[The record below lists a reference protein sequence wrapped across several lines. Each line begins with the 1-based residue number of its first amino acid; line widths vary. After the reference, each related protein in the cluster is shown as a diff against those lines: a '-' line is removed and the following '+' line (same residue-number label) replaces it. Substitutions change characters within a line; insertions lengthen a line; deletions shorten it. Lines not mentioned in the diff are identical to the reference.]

1 MRLTDCYPEIAGDV
15 ARIGEQASGACLF
28 VANHASFL
36 DIPVLCCVLDP
47 VFKFIAKDSLTK
59 LPGVGQQLVGVSSLF
74 WRRLLVGRERS
85 FSCAIFPKGTISIL
99 CRGKGRNFAISNID
113 TSLFFRRAIFHRWG
127 EERQRAR
134 VFFKVSRLLSVKRS
148 TKRPSCWACHRKAA
162 RFKD

>member
-1 MRLTDCYPEIAGDV
+1 MRLTDCYPEVGGDV

-99 CRGKGRNFAISNID
+99 CRGKGRDFAISNID
-113 TSLFFRRAIFHRWG
+113 TSLFFSKSYIPSLGKGKTERAS
-127 EERQRAR
+127 
-134 VFFKVSRLLSVKRS
+134 VFQSVTSAFGQAVYKKTELLGLS
-148 TKRPSCWACHRKAA
+148 
-162 RFKD
+162 